1 MALPPSSSPASYVD
15 TLRAFADRVFPT
27 LAERNYYEVLNVP
40 VTANLQAVRAAFY
53 KLAGQLHPD
62 RFHAL
67 TDLAV
72 RERLETIYARV
83 GEAYR
88 VLGNPEKRAAYD
100 KGLAAGKKRLDTGER
115 DSGAPRNPEDS
126 IKHPEAKKFFRMGMV
141 CLGRKDWKGAVMNF
155 NFAKTFE
162 PGAAVVLEKL
172 AEAQAAQ
179 GPAPGRAGGAGA
191 AKTPGPPR

>member
-1 MALPPSSSPASYVD
+1 MAKPPSSQSPAGSPASYVN
-15 TLRAFADRVFPT
+15 TLRAYADRVFPT

-40 VTANLQAVRAAFY
+40 PTATLSAVKSAFY

-62 RFHAL
+62 RFHSL
-67 TDLAV
+67 GNNEV

-100 KGLAAGKKRLDTGER
+100 RALASGKKRLDTVER
-115 DSGAPRNPEDS
+115 ASGGPRNPEDN

-155 NFAKTFE
+155 NFARTFE
-162 PGAAVVLEKL
+162 PGTPVIAEKL
-172 AEAQAAQ
+172 AEAQA
-179 GPAPGRAGGAGA
+179 GAGA
-191 AKTPGPPR
+191 GAGGSRPAGPGK